1 MWRRCMKVVGIDQE
15 TVEIY
20 YVHKRNALHASQGQM
35 ELAVVTNPSI
45 ATGRMDMVLLFLA
58 EKVFKV

>member
-20 YVHKRNALHASQGQM
+20 YEYKRSALHASQGQRG
-35 ELAVVTNPSI
+35 LAVVTNPSI
-45 ATGRMDMVLLFLA
+45 ATEGMDMVLLFLA